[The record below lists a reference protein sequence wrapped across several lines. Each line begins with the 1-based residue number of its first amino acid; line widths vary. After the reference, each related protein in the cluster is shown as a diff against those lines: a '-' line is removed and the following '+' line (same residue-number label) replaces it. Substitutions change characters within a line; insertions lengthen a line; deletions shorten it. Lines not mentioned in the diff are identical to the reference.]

1 MNNKMRNRFFSVLGF
16 AGIVL
21 CVILGCA
28 ACSSQGNNQ
37 SSQGEEQSSQVEDNL
52 SQDEANCWQ
61 ALEEE
66 LVKYYGDLAM
76 VANWGD
82 EAATINADKAKEEV
96 AKLRNEDLAE
106 LRKDGKFAECE
117 LSISDA
123 RGELVR
129 EMEDANSLGEDAV
142 DDPQF
147 KETLQ
152 DMKQRGE
159 NVIQLL
165 DKWIEARAAL
175 SQSQQIPDA
184 HTAHVI
190 EQLAQRIQM
199 MIEG

>member
-1 MNNKMRNRFFSVLGF
+1 MRNRFLSVLGF

-28 ACSSQGNNQ
+28 ACSNQGNHQ
-37 SSQGEEQSSQVEDNL
+37 SAQSEEQPSQVEDNL

-66 LVKYYGDLAM
+66 LVKYFGDLAM

-82 EAATINADKAKEEV
+82 EAASVNADKAKEDV
-96 AKLRNEDLAE
+96 AKLRNEDIAE

-117 LSISDA
+117 MPIEEA
-123 RGELVR
+123 RGELIR

-165 DKWIEARAAL
+165 DKWLETRKAI
-175 SQSQQIPDA
+175 SQSQEIPDA

>member
-1 MNNKMRNRFFSVLGF
+1 MRNRFFSVLGF
-16 AGIVL
+16 TGMVL
-21 CVILGCA
+21 CVMLCCA
-28 ACSSQGNNQ
+28 ACSNQGNNQ
-37 SSQGEEQSSQVEDNL
+37 SSQSDEQSAQVEDNL
-52 SQDEANCWQ
+52 SQDEANCWN

-82 EAATINADKAKEEV
+82 EAANINADKAKEV
-96 AKLRNEDLAE
+96 ISDLRNQDSAE
-106 LRKDGKFAECE
+106 LRKDGKFAECGM
-117 LSISDA
+117 SIEEA

-165 DKWIEARAAL
+165 DKWLETRKAL
-175 SQSQQIPDA
+175 GQSQQIPDA

-190 EQLAQRIQM
+190 EKLAQQIQM

>member
-1 MNNKMRNRFFSVLGF
+1 MRNRFLSVLGF

-28 ACSSQGNNQ
+28 ACSNQGNNQ
-37 SSQGEEQSSQVEDNL
+37 SPQSDEQSSQVEDKL

-66 LVKYYGDLAM
+66 LGKYYGDLAM

-96 AKLRNEDLAE
+96 AKLRNEDIAE

-117 LSISDA
+117 MPIEEA
-123 RGELVR
+123 RGELIR

-165 DKWIEARAAL
+165 DKWLETRKAI
-175 SQSQQIPDA
+175 SQSQEIPDA

-190 EQLAQRIQM
+190 KQLAQRIQM

>member
-1 MNNKMRNRFFSVLGF
+1 MRNRFLSVLGF

-28 ACSSQGNNQ
+28 ACSNQGNHQ
-37 SSQGEEQSSQVEDNL
+37 SAQSEEQPSQVEDNL

-66 LVKYYGDLAM
+66 LVKYFGDLAM

-82 EAATINADKAKEEV
+82 EAASVNADKAKEDV
-96 AKLRNEDLAE
+96 AKLRNEDIAE

-117 LSISDA
+117 MPIEEA
-123 RGELVR
+123 RGELIR

-165 DKWIEARAAL
+165 DKWLETRKAL
-175 SQSQQIPDA
+175 GQSQQIPEA

-190 EQLAQRIQM
+190 EKLAQQIQM

>member
-1 MNNKMRNRFFSVLGF
+1 MRNRLLSVLGF
-16 AGIVL
+16 TGMVL
-21 CVILGCA
+21 CVMLYCA
-28 ACSSQGNNQ
+28 ACSNQGNEKSAQ
-37 SSQGEEQSSQVEDNL
+37 SEDMSAQVEDNL
-52 SQDEANCWQ
+52 SQDESSCWN

-82 EAATINADKAKEEV
+82 EAATVNADKAKEEV
-96 AKLRNEDLAE
+96 ANLRKSDLAE
-106 LRKDGKFAECE
+106 LRKDGTFAECGM
-117 LSISDA
+117 SIEEA

-165 DKWIEARAAL
+165 DKWLEARKAL
-175 SQSQQIPDA
+175 GQSQQIPDA

-190 EQLAQRIQM
+190 EKLAQQIQM

>member
-1 MNNKMRNRFFSVLGF
+1 MRNRFLSVLGF

-28 ACSSQGNNQ
+28 ACSNQGNNQ
-37 SSQGEEQSSQVEDNL
+37 SAQSEEQSSQVEDNL
-52 SQDEANCWQ
+52 SQNEATCWQ

-66 LVKYYGDLAM
+66 LVKYFGDLAM

-82 EAATINADKAKEEV
+82 EVATVNADKAKEEV
-96 AKLRNEDLAE
+96 AKLRNEDIAE

-117 LSISDA
+117 MPIEEA
-123 RGELVR
+123 RGELIR

-165 DKWIEARAAL
+165 DKWLVTRKAI
-175 SQSQQIPDA
+175 SQSQEIPDA